1 MKMKKITLTIQEPK
15 HRDYNHYLLQVKGLM
30 RTKVIK
36 NKKKEQKKFNA
47 NKELSYYSNISYKSA

>member
-1 MKMKKITLTIQEPK
+1 MKSKKIVLTIKEPK

-36 NKKKEQKKFNA
+36 NKKKELHKFNL
-47 NKELSYYSNISYKSA
+47 NKESSYYSNIY